1 MAQQGGESSVG
12 ANMAMDT
19 LTGVMNGPSIRPDVV
34 VLGSTYQ
41 REIDALNL
49 KEKPLNAAEDLWLT
63 TADGRYSS
71 PPIPIRV
78 GSLHDCQTF
87 YVHKDILLKVQWF
100 RSALCGGF
108 READEQVIDL
118 PEEEP
123 SVFHHLVT
131 FLYEGRYHPI
141 KPAAQAL
148 ESMPNKGKGRDVGPD
163 AVDGSDSPSTSSL
176 SASSHNSDDSRL
188 RREPRQ
194 NRARGMIE
202 VAAVDVAS
210 VGAAVYENRDKQLGV
225 HRPACQCPGC
235 SALHNASRCWQC
247 GAQPLRGPNRRRPQ
261 PQPHP
266 HPVGRMMLNQQ
277 RLGEAAN
284 NTAQSLATSDSS
296 TRIQGED
303 MRTWLMAYELNL
315 DVYICANRYLM
326 DNFRNAVMRSCID
339 MLETAGADVAHPRVL
354 RLCLKLVVGVPE
366 NDPLLK
372 MVLARVG
379 FLQPALWKRA
389 PAETTQFLVEN
400 PELAAAILRETVM
413 RHEATFQRPDLPSME
428 NA

>member
-1 MAQQGGESSVG
+1 MAQRGGESSGG
-12 ANMAMDT
+12 ADMAMHT
-19 LTGVMNGPSIRPDVV
+19 LAEAMNGPSIRPDVV
-34 VLGSTYQ
+34 VLNSTYQ
-41 REIDALNL
+41 QDIDALNL

-78 GSLHDCQTF
+78 GSLQDCQTF

-100 RSALCGGF
+100 RSALCGSF
-108 READEQVIDL
+108 READEQIIDL

-131 FLYEGRYHPI
+131 FLYEDRYHPI
-141 KPAAQAL
+141 MPAAQAL
-148 ESMPNKGKGRDVGPD
+148 NPTPDKGKGRALGSE
-163 AVDGSDSPSTSSL
+163 AVDGSDSASL
-176 SASSHNSDDSRL
+176 SSSSGSSHHSDNSGWRWAQ
-188 RREPRQ
+188 RQ
-194 NRARGMIE
+194 NRARG
-202 VAAVDVAS
+202 AVDTGAVVADTS
-210 VGAAVYENRDKQLGV
+210 RDKQFGV
-225 HRPACQCPGC
+225 HRPGCQCPGC
-235 SALHNASRCWQC
+235 AAHHNASRCWQC
-247 GAQPLRGPNRRRPQ
+247 GAPPLRNTNNHNYRPR
-261 PQPHP
+261 PHP
-266 HPVGRMMLNQQ
+266 HPHPGARMIPNQQ
-277 RLGEAAN
+277 RPRGSGNNAA
-284 NTAQSLATSDSS
+284 LALPANDSS
-296 TRIQGED
+296 PRIQGED

-326 DNFRNAVMRSCID
+326 DGFRNAVMRSCID
-339 MLETAGADVAHPRVL
+339 MLETAGADAAHPRVL
-354 RLCLKLVVGVPE
+354 RLCLKLVAGVPE

-400 PELAAAILRETVM
+400 PELAASILRETVM
-413 RHEATFQRPDLPSME
+413 RHEATFQRQDLPSME